1 MKVALLQAHHIPEH
15 RRAASGGNYPHIFA
29 NMFERT
35 ETIIDLDAF
44 DVTKNTYPD
53 SPAIYDAFLI
63 SGSSASAFDSDQWII
78 DLKAYI
84 QMLYQRGHKIIGI
97 CFGHQIIAE
106 ALGGKVIRAE
116 KGWGIGVKTIEI
128 IARQPWMK
136 PYYHH
141 CSLLFYHQ
149 DHVILEPD
157 NAIILARN
165 EFCEIQMYCIGTQ
178 VLGIQAH
185 PEMLSGHNHRIIM
198 DARGKLDDFIVK
210 DAVESLRIRD
220 QGILVGHWIT
230 QFIELTE
237 AT

>member
-15 RRAASGGNYPHIFA
+15 RQVHSGGNYPHVFA
-29 NMFERT
+29 NMFART
-35 ETIIDLDAF
+35 ETIIDLDWY
-44 DVTKNTYPD
+44 DVTKGDYPLD
-53 SPAIYDAFLI
+53 PNIYDAFLI
-63 SGSSASAFDSDQWII
+63 SGSSASAFDDDPWIAP
-78 DLKAYI
+78 LKKYI
-84 QMLYQRGHKIIGI
+84 QKIFNDKHKIIGV

-116 KGWGIGVKTIEI
+116 KGWGIGVKTIEV
-128 IARQPWMK
+128 IARQKWMI
-136 PYYHH
+136 PYQHH

-165 EFCEIQMYCIGTQ
+165 EFCEIQMYCIGSQ

-185 PEMLSGHNHRIIM
+185 PEMLSGHNHSIIM
-198 DARGKLDDFIVK
+198 DARGDLDDYIIRG
-210 DAVESLRIRD
+210 AVESLRIRD

-230 QFIELTE
+230 NFIE
-237 AT
+237 AKND